1 MAELDG
7 NAAMLQE
14 LSGYQLQ
21 QDECRK
27 LLKVFNGNLEQAA
40 EKFFSSDLSTVHKL
54 IDGSTAT
61 WDESAFGASRYAEE
75 ANSSVP
81 STLAPFSGFDNHSRS
96 GANSTAPTRPNSR
109 IGTRPGS
116 ALSTHV
122 GDDPMQSQSLNVG
135 AQRVYMGAD
144 TWPGIENGQESGVT
158 GSAKPTFGPATRSSY
173 DTANWAMV
181 PATSASAYIDDPI
194 PSQRQR
200 EEGQPAIL
208 KPSPRYN
215 YFPAMLAIIHSIPQF
230 RNALLSPA
238 VTQNDY
244 WVGEEWWKGN
254 PSGRTRIFDDSV
266 GWDEAYELDIIYET
280 QRLMAFLDNTDRA
293 YATVESMLET
303 DAWKSLET
311 PSLDDPDDDMLKFL
325 ILWSAAYAKH
335 DPKFEINGMLRS
347 VVNAQQ
353 QVNSFVLDSTVTKRH
368 ERTPDIYDVLD
379 DTFFPNPEGTAHI
392 MDISNVLIFRL
403 NSSDQDGNELGCRI
417 PATLY
422 ADRYLEKNKSV
433 ITAMFDEMAS
443 YDAQL
448 STIKDQTDRLK
459 FHTPAKRN
467 SKTIESLKLIKTS
480 MKAFQPNSEGDEPNA
495 KDAATLS
502 QLQELYESVEGKLA
516 TLEEQRKQAQET
528 LNTISNR
535 FKPTIDDGAE
545 PLIDLTEPD
554 YPEGQSAQDA
564 MHHPYQLYG
573 VSTRRD
579 VIYLLHPDTASNIP
593 NAKQWWRIQYDSESG
608 SANIIRD
615 RVDVQQVLERATSE
629 AASVLLIYANE
640 AATSEPLLPLSK
652 PLEDFVKKDKLYFLE
667 ELQKNHDLGAGGVWD
682 DYGDEV
688 RGDWNKE
695 TGPPEYNH
703 DWANMSAKQYHEKGG
718 QQESAISSATLTPN
732 TELDGESGVRE
743 MVEVNGGMDAMTG
756 LQSDPMEVDTQTQ
769 SWDTQMVDVK
779 EVQAEE
785 PRSQHIEFAE
795 RKGG

>member
-1 MAELDG
+1 MDEQEG
-7 NAAMLQE
+7 SVVMLQE

-21 QDECRK
+21 QDDCRK

-40 EKFFSSDLSTVHKL
+40 EKFFSSDLATVQKL
-54 IDGSTAT
+54 IDGSTPT
-61 WDESAFGASRYAEE
+61 WDESAFGASRYADDS
-75 ANSSVP
+75 NSNVP
-81 STLAPFSGFDNHSRS
+81 TFPIDYPPGFDDHARS
-96 GANSTAPTRPNSR
+96 PANSTAPTRPNSR

-122 GDDPMQSQSLNVG
+122 GDDPMQS
-135 AQRVYMGAD
+135 
-144 TWPGIENGQESGVT
+144 IESGQDSGVT
-158 GSAKPTFGPATRSSY
+158 ASAKPVFGPATRSHY
-173 DTANWAMV
+173 DTASWAMV
-181 PATSASAYIDDPI
+181 PAATASAYIDDPI

-200 EEGQPAIL
+200 EEGQPAVL

-238 VTQNDY
+238 VTQSDY
-244 WVGEEWWKGN
+244 WVGDEWWKGN
-254 PSGRTRIFDDSV
+254 PSARARIFDDSLAC
-266 GWDEAYELDIIYET
+266 DDAYELDIIYET

-303 DAWKSLET
+303 DAWKQLGT

-325 ILWSAAYAKH
+325 MLWSAAYAKH

-379 DTFFPNPEGTAHI
+379 DTFFPSADGTAHI
-392 MDISNVLIFRL
+392 MHISNVLMFRL
-403 NSSDQDGNELGCRI
+403 TSSDQDGNELGCRI

-448 STIKDQTDRLK
+448 SNIKDQTDRLK
-459 FHTPAKRN
+459 FHTPAKRS

-480 MKAFQPNSEGDEPNA
+480 IKAFQPSSDRGQPNA

-502 QLQELYESVEGKLA
+502 QLQGLYESIESKLA

-554 YPEGQSAQDA
+554 YPKGQSAQDA

-579 VIYLLHPDTASNIP
+579 VIYLLHPDPASTTP
-593 NAKQWWRIQYDSESG
+593 GAKQWWRIQYDSESG
-608 SANIIRD
+608 AANIIRD
-615 RVDVQQVLERATSE
+615 RVDLQQVLERATSE

-652 PLEDFVKKDKLYFLE
+652 PLEEFVKKDKVCFLE
-667 ELQKNHDLGAGGVWD
+667 ELQKNHDLGATGVWD

-688 RGDWNKE
+688 RGNWDKE

-703 DWANMSAKQYHEKGG
+703 DWANMSAKQYHEKDG
-718 QQESAISSATLTPN
+718 QQESALSSATLTPN

-743 MVEVNGGMDAMTG
+743 MVQVNGSMDAMTG
-756 LQSDPMEVDTQTQ
+756 LHSDAMEVDTQTQ
-769 SWDTQMVDVK
+769 SRDTQMVDVK
-779 EVQAEE
+779 EVPADE
-785 PRSQHIEFAE
+785 PKAQHIEFAE

>member
-1 MAELDG
+1 MAEQDG
-7 NAAMLQE
+7 NVAMLQE

-40 EKFFSSDLSTVHKL
+40 EKFFSSDLSTVRKL

-75 ANSSVP
+75 AHSSVP
-81 STLAPFSGFDNHSRS
+81 TFNIDYPLGFDNHSRS

-122 GDDPMQSQSLNVG
+122 GDDPMQS
-135 AQRVYMGAD
+135 
-144 TWPGIENGQESGVT
+144 IENAQESGVT
-158 GSAKPTFGPATRSSY
+158 GSSKAVFGPATRSSY

-181 PATSASAYIDDPI
+181 PAATASAYIDDPA

-244 WVGEEWWKGN
+244 WVGDEWWKGN
-254 PSGRTRIFDDSV
+254 PSGSGRTRIFDDSV

-293 YATVESMLET
+293 YATIESMLES
-303 DAWKSLET
+303 DAWKQLEA

-325 ILWSAAYAKH
+325 MLWSAAYAKH

-379 DTFFPNPEGTAHI
+379 DTFFPNPDGTAHI

-403 NSSDQDGNELGCRI
+403 SSSDQDGNELGCRI

-422 ADRYLEKNKSV
+422 PDRYLEKNKSV
-433 ITAMFDEMAS
+433 ITAMFEEMAS
-443 YDAQL
+443 YDTQL
-448 STIKDQTDRLK
+448 STINDQTDRLK

-502 QLQELYESVEGKLA
+502 QLQELYESVESKLA
-516 TLEEQRKQAQET
+516 TLEEQRKQAQQT

-545 PLIDLTEPD
+545 PLIDLTEPN
-554 YPEGQSAQDA
+554 YPKGQSAQDA

-579 VIYLLHPDTASNIP
+579 VIYLLHPDTASNTP
-593 NAKQWWRIQYDSESG
+593 DAKQWWRIQYDSESG

-615 RVDVQQVLERATSE
+615 RVDLQQVLERATSE

-640 AATSEPLLPLSK
+640 AAISEPPLPLSK

-667 ELQKNHDLGAGGVWD
+667 ELQKNHDLGAAGVWA

-688 RGDWNKE
+688 RGDWDKE

-703 DWANMSAKQYHEKGG
+703 DWANMSAKQYHEKDG
-718 QQESAISSATLTPN
+718 QRESAMSSATLTPN

-756 LQSDPMEVDTQTQ
+756 LRSDAMDVDTQTQ

-779 EVQAEE
+779 EVQADEVK
-785 PRSQHIEFAE
+785 SQHIEFAD
-795 RKGG
+795 RKGS